1 MDCIFFNSFDGVIFF
16 TKEIFLRMK
25 IKNKKADVTTGQLV
39 IIIILIMSFIVI
51 VFFLVRL
58 GLGRESDKQI
68 CHESVVLKSTTK
80 GFVGYLDCKTNYLC
94 ISGGGKCE
102 GINPTTTVKVNPN
115 NKEEIMKAI
124 ADEMAD
130 CWWMFGEGKLNYL
143 GIGEKGV
150 WGKNSCAICSIVRFD
165 EKILSKGYKISYREA
180 LEYLENINKGDMTYF
195 TYLYDSANVD
205 EFIRR
210 GGTFNIDL
218 DNNYILDDDE
228 YVIVTG
234 IKSSAMWGLAKKDV
248 FIFPSYLKSNQIS
261 KLECDEFITKA

>member
-1 MDCIFFNSFDGVIFF
+1 MDCIFFNSFDWVIFF
-16 TKEIFLRMK
+16 TKEVFLRMK

-39 IIIILIMSFIVI
+39 IIIILIISFIVI

-130 CWWMFGEGKLNYL
+130 CWWMFGEGKLDYQGWWEAVKETINPWSDYH
-143 GIGEKGV
+143 
-150 WGKNSCAICSIVRFD
+150 CAICANVKFDKKIQTEFD
-165 EKILSKGYKISYREA
+165 EISYQEFYEYLRDTKKDNSETY
-180 LEYLENINKGDMTYF
+180 LEYLYG
-195 TYLYDSANVD
+195 V
-205 EFIRR
+205 
-210 GGTFNIDL
+210 FNISSVKELNKKIDF
-218 DNNYILDDDE
+218 DNDRIFTRE
-228 YVIVTG
+228 KYVIVTG
-234 IKSSAMWGLAKKDV
+234 MKKGKYIHPYFVQIDEIKDKTECKV
-248 FIFPSYLKSNQIS
+248 F
-261 KLECDEFITKA
+261 DITKA